1 MTRLLD
7 ILEDYCMWRGYHYCR
22 LDGQTAHEDRQR
34 QINEYNAPGIQKRQM
49 FTHFDLLEPQNKC
62 DIKYS
67 KKDFFIPFDRNDGF
81 HFEFRI
87 KFGYFKY

>member
-1 MTRLLD
+1 
-7 ILEDYCMWRGYHYCR
+7 
-22 LDGQTAHEDRQR
+22 
-34 QINEYNAPGIQKRQM
+34 M